1 MTMKKEC
8 IIPAGSA
15 KPIGP
20 YSPAVRVGDFVF
32 TSGQIG
38 MTPEGKM
45 IEGGVEA
52 QAKQVLANLK
62 AVLEAAGASIN
73 SVIKTTIFMQDMVDY
88 AVVNAVYGEV
98 FGENPPARSAVA
110 VAALP
115 AGALVEIEAVAFVA

>member
-1 MTMKKEC
+1 MKKEC

-20 YSPAVRVGDFVF
+20 YSPAVRVGEFVF

-73 SVIKTTIFMQDMVDY
+73 SVVKTTIFMQDMADY

>member
-1 MTMKKEC
+1 
-8 IIPAGSA
+8 
-15 KPIGP
+15 
-20 YSPAVRVGDFVF
+20 
-32 TSGQIG
+32 
-38 MTPEGKM
+38 M

-73 SVIKTTIFMQDMVDY
+73 SVIKTTIFMQDMADY
-88 AVVNAVYGEV
+88 ALVNAVYGEV

>member
-1 MTMKKEC
+1 MKKEC

-15 KPIGP
+15 KPIAP
-20 YSPAVRVGDFVF
+20 YSPAIRVGEFVF

-45 IEGGVEA
+45 VEGGVEA

-62 AVLEAAGASIN
+62 AVLEAAGASID
-73 SVIKTTIFMQDMVDY
+73 SVIKTTIFMQDMADY

>member
-1 MTMKKEC
+1 MKKEC
-8 IIPAGSA
+8 IIPAGGA
-15 KPIGP
+15 KPIAP
-20 YSPAVRVGDFVF
+20 YSPAIRVGEFVY

-45 IEGGVEA
+45 VEGGVEA
-52 QAKQVLANLK
+52 QVKQVLANLK
-62 AVLEAAGASIN
+62 AVLEAAGASVD
-73 SVIKTTIFMQDMVDY
+73 SVIKTTIFMQDMADY

-115 AGALVEIEAVAFVA
+115 AGALVEIEAVAFVN

>member
-1 MTMKKEC
+1 MKKEC

-20 YSPAVRVGDFVF
+20 YSPAVRVGEFVF

-38 MTPEGKM
+38 ITPEGKM

-73 SVIKTTIFMQDMVDY
+73 SVIKTTIFMQDMADY
-88 AVVNAVYGEV
+88 ALVNAVYGEV

>member
-1 MTMKKEC
+1 MKKEC
-8 IIPAGSA
+8 IIPAGGA
-15 KPIGP
+15 KPIAP
-20 YSPAVRVGDFVF
+20 YSPAIRVGEFVY

-45 IEGGVEA
+45 VEGGVEA

-62 AVLEAAGASIN
+62 AVLEAAGASVD
-73 SVIKTTIFMQDMVDY
+73 SVIKTTIFMQDMADY

-115 AGALVEIEAVAFVA
+115 AGALVEIEAVAFVN